1 MILKLGNFV
10 NITITQDAF
19 REAFRAAIRE
29 DAELWEVVRSEAGT
43 YLAEQ
48 VKKEARKYGLRGK
61 LKFKN

>member
-19 REAFRAAIRE
+19 REAFRDAIRE
-29 DAELWEVVRSEAGT
+29 NGELWEVVRSEAGT

-48 VKKEARKYGLRGK
+48 VRKEARRRGLKGK
-61 LKFKN
+61 LKIKS